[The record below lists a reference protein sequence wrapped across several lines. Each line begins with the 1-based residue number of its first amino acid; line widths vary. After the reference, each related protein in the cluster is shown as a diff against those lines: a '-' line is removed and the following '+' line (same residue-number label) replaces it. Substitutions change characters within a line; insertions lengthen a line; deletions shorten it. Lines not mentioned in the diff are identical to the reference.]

1 MSNISSA
8 QKKLAVTNSKD
19 ANLDIESYDIDELIT
34 ILNISEPTEN
44 SITNASD
51 FYIKKFLDEGD
62 KEMSDFFKELKEK
75 LLDELDYDNDD
86 FNDEE
91 LGINKDE
98 DSLNIINEQY
108 IDNGIPDDKTSRRL
122 QELGIFQ
129 DQFKSMKEER
139 LKKNPQHVTPIAQGK
154 LNPTL
159 KNITS
164 RLVNIDSKYRTNST
178 PSVKDVKYNDIV
190 SPHTSSWSSTNYVC
204 NLSETLMNVV
214 TLQMYSISIPYSWY
228 LIDEPY
234 GNTCFKINNKE
245 IRIGVGNY
253 SKQELVDAI
262 TAVMVSELGTGN
274 GITYNSTTGKS
285 IITLVSSGNSII
297 FYESGGTSACS
308 KNCGPGTK
316 ANFNLGWVLGFRN
329 NIYSDADATVD
340 SSGNYIFTSESFIDV
355 YGPRY
360 LILVINDYNS
370 NSLNKGL
377 VSVEKTQSKFGGP
390 LFKKL
395 FDSNL
400 LPPQKDASG
409 NTICNN
415 ESGFNDVPVYTQGA
429 PRVITSS
436 QLFTI
441 NELNNSSKIDT
452 INDTLI
458 PPTDT
463 DIFAIIPLKKVSPGD
478 IITEFTTSIQRN
490 ERNYFG
496 PVDIGRLNVKILD
509 DKGNVLNLNGMDWS
523 FILMVQQLYQY

>member
-19 ANLDIESYDIDELIT
+19 ANLDIESYDIDELVS
-34 ILNISEPTEN
+34 ILNISEPTETQ
-44 SITNASD
+44 IKHASD
-51 FYIKKFLDEGD
+51 FYIKKFLDDGD
-62 KEMSDFFKELKEK
+62 KEMSDFFYNIKNR
-75 LLDELDYDNDD
+75 LLDELDSDNDD
-86 FNDEE
+86 FDNEE
-91 LGINKDE
+91 LTVIKDE

-108 IDNGIPDDKTSRRL
+108 KDNGIPDDKTSSRL
-122 QELGIFQ
+122 EELGIFQ
-129 DQFKSMKEER
+129 NQFKKTKQDR
-139 LKKNPQHVTPIAQGK
+139 LTENPQHITPIAQGK

-159 KNITS
+159 KNITT

-178 PSVKDVKYNDIV
+178 PSIKDMKYNDIV
-190 SPHTSSWSSTNYVC
+190 SPHTSSWSPSNFVC

-214 TLQMYSISIPYSWY
+214 NLQMYSISIPYSWY

-234 GNTCFKINNKE
+234 GNTCFKINDKE

-262 TAVMVSELGTGN
+262 TDIMVTELGAGN
-274 GITYNSTTGKS
+274 SITYNSTTGKS
-285 IITLVSSGNSII
+285 IMTLNGSGNSII

-316 ANFNLGWVLGFRN
+316 ANFNLGWILGFRN
-329 NIYSDADATVD
+329 NSYNDSDAVEN
-340 SSGNYIFTSESFIDV
+340 SPGNYIFTSESFIDV

-360 LILVINDYNS
+360 LILVLNDYNS

-390 LFKKL
+390 LSKKIL
-395 FDSNL
+395 TTNL
-400 LPPQKDASG
+400 LPTQKDASG
-409 NTICNN
+409 NIVCNN
-415 ESGFNDVPVYTQGA
+415 ESGFNKVPTYTQGV
-429 PRVITSS
+429 PRTATSS
-436 QLFTI
+436 EVYTI
-441 NELNNSSKIDT
+441 NQLNNSSKIDT
-452 INDTLI
+452 VNDTLI

-496 PVDIGRLNVKILD
+496 PVDIGRLSMKILD
-509 DKGNVLNLNGMDWS
+509 DKGNTLNLNGMDWS

>member
-1 MSNISSA
+1 MSNISLA
-8 QKKLAVTNSKD
+8 QKKLSIKD
-19 ANLDIESYDIDELIT
+19 STDAILDIESYDVDELIT
-34 ILNISEPTEN
+34 ILNISEPSE
-44 SITNASD
+44 SQIKNACD
-51 FYIKKFLDEGD
+51 FYIKKFIDEGD
-62 KEMSDFFKELKEK
+62 KEMSDFFKEIKNK
-75 LLDELDYDNDD
+75 LLDELDSD
-86 FNDEE
+86 DEE
-91 LGINKDE
+91 VEDLLVNKNE
-98 DSLNIINEQY
+98 DSLNVINEQY
-108 IDNGIPDDKTSRRL
+108 TDNGIPDTKTSSRL

-129 DQFKSMKEER
+129 DQFKAMKEDR
-139 LKKNPQHVTPIAQGK
+139 LKKNPQHITPIAQGK

-159 KNITS
+159 KNITT

-178 PSVKDVKYNDIV
+178 PSVKEMKYNDIV
-190 SPHTSSWSSTNYVC
+190 SPHTSSWSSSNYVC

-234 GNTCFKINNKE
+234 GNTCFKINDKE
-245 IRIGVGNY
+245 IKIGVGNY

-262 TAVMVSELGTGN
+262 TAVMVTELGAGN
-274 GITYNSTTGKS
+274 SVTYNSTTGKS
-285 IITLVSSGNSII
+285 IITLDSSGNSII

-329 NIYSDADATVD
+329 NSYSDEDATID
-340 SSGNYIFTSESFIDV
+340 SSGKYIFTSESFIDV

-360 LILVINDYNS
+360 LILVINDYNA

-400 LPPQKDASG
+400 LPTQKDASG
-409 NTICNN
+409 DTICNN
-415 ESGFNDVPVYTQGA
+415 ESGFNEVPVYTQGI
-429 PRVITSS
+429 PRRATASE
-436 QLFTI
+436 LFTI
-441 NELNNSSKIDT
+441 NQLNNSSKIDT

-496 PVDIGRLNVKILD
+496 PVDIGRLNIKILD
-509 DKGNVLNLNGMDWS
+509 DKGNTLNLNGMDWS

>member
-8 QKKLAVTNSKD
+8 QKKLAVNNSEK
-19 ANLDIESYDIDELIT
+19 ANLDIDSYDINDLIT
-34 ILNISEPTEN
+34 ILNISEPSEVNIRDT
-44 SITNASD
+44 TD

-62 KEMSDFFKELKEK
+62 KEMSNFFQDIKNK
-75 LLDELDYDNDD
+75 LLSELDSDNEDIETDD
-86 FNDEE
+86 
-91 LGINKDE
+91 LAVNKDE
-98 DSLNIINEQY
+98 DTLNVLNEQY
-108 IDNGIPDDKTSRRL
+108 SENGIPDEKTSKRL
-122 QELGIFQ
+122 QEIGIYQ
-129 DQFKSMKEER
+129 NQFKKAKKDR
-139 LKKNPQHVTPIAQGK
+139 LKENPQHITPIAQGK

-159 KNITS
+159 KNITT

-178 PSVKDVKYNDIV
+178 PSVKDMKYNNIV
-190 SPHTSSWSSTNYVC
+190 SPHTSAWSSTNFNC

-214 TLQMYSISIPYSWY
+214 NIQMYSITIPYSWY

-234 GNTCFKINNKE
+234 GNTCFKINDKE
-245 IRIGVGNY
+245 IKISVGNY

-262 TAVMVSELGTGN
+262 TTVMVDQLGAGN
-274 GITYNSTTGKS
+274 SITYNSITGNA
-285 IITLVSSGNSII
+285 IITLSGSDNLIV
-297 FYESGGTSACS
+297 FYESGGASACS

-329 NIYSDADATVD
+329 NSYSDEDAVVD
-340 SSGNYIFTSESFIDV
+340 ASGNYVFTGESFIDV

-377 VSVEKTQSKFGGP
+377 ISVEKTQSKFGGP
-390 LFKKL
+390 LFKKMY
-395 FDSNL
+395 DSNL
-400 LPPQKDASG
+400 LPLLSCEEDD
-409 NTICNN
+409 N
-415 ESGFNDVPVYTQGA
+415 GFNNIPVYGQGA
-429 PRVITSS
+429 PRRITSS
-436 QLFTI
+436 QLYTV
-441 NELNNSSKIDT
+441 NETNNSSKIDT
-452 INDTLI
+452 VNDTLI

-509 DKGNVLNLNGMDWS
+509 DKGNTLNLNGMDWS

>member
-1 MSNISSA
+1 
-8 QKKLAVTNSKD
+8 
-19 ANLDIESYDIDELIT
+19 
-34 ILNISEPTEN
+34 
-44 SITNASD
+44 
-51 FYIKKFLDEGD
+51 
-62 KEMSDFFKELKEK
+62 MSDFFKEIKNK
-75 LLDELDYDNDD
+75 LLEELDSDNDE
-86 FNDEE
+86 DEY
-91 LGINKDE
+91 LTVNKDE

-108 IDNGIPDDKTSRRL
+108 KDNGIPDDKTSTRL

-129 DQFKSMKEER
+129 DQFEPMKKDR
-139 LKKNPQHVTPIAQGK
+139 LKKNPQHITPIAQGK

-159 KNITS
+159 KNITT

-178 PSVKDVKYNDIV
+178 PSVKDMKYNDIV

-234 GNTCFKINNKE
+234 GNTCFKINDTE

-262 TAVMVSELGTGN
+262 TDIMVTELGVGN
-274 GITYNSTTGKS
+274 SITYNSTTGKS
-285 IITLVSSGNSII
+285 IITLDSSGNSII

-329 NIYSDADATVD
+329 NSYSDEDATID

-400 LPPQKDASG
+400 LPTVRDASE

-415 ESGFNDVPVYTQGA
+415 ESGFNEVPVYTQGV
-429 PRVITSS
+429 PRRVTSS
-436 QLFTI
+436 ELFTI
-441 NELNNSSKIDT
+441 NQLNNSSKVDT

-463 DIFAIIPLKKVSPGD
+463 DIFAIIPLKKVSKLT
-478 IITEFTTSIQRN
+478 IIPFLLKKIKSLLIRYTTIKYLSIS
-490 ERNYFG
+490 
-496 PVDIGRLNVKILD
+496 PKTL
-509 DKGNVLNLNGMDWS
+509 
-523 FILMVQQLYQY
+523 